1 MIKYFK
7 ELENKKEFYLPLIID
22 KIIRKEKEYIKKAYV
37 PIEFIVKYSDLF
49 EQGDVLL
56 KIYDNFNIDKWY
68 KSNLFTDKDIDD
80 IYLFFESI
88 GDEDYNY
95 IIEEINSY
103 QVNSH
108 NIYNY
113 LDLLKKITNLFQE
126 LLPHNKEYYSIVE
139 KRIINACKELN
150 KYTSIEYS
158 KIETGEYYIEP
169 DSWYITP
176 NNYLYNPGDGSHQA
190 RAISEEYR
198 EIKEYIKSGKKF
210 SNHSTSNAY
219 INKTKEMGKRGY
231 ITKGQFYNYL
241 HYINYPMFLEEINNE
256 PITRERHIFT
266 IIIGIVNSKVG
277 IYKFFEDLCLKT
289 DNPKE
294 ELEKII
300 KWTNN
305 DIGDILV
312 RCCGF
317 HKVEST
323 VDKTITTSL
332 INYEEEFKE
341 YIDKGWNIVF
351 IPPIIIDEYDNTI
364 KEYPE
369 EFLKIRKILKK

>member
-7 ELENKKEFYLPLIID
+7 ELENKKEFYLPLIIHD
-22 KIIRKEKEYIKKAYV
+22 LNQKKNEYIQKAYV

-49 EQGDVLL
+49 EQGEALL

-68 KSNLFTDKDIDD
+68 KRNLFTDKDING
-80 IYLFFESI
+80 IYSFFESI
-88 GDEDYNY
+88 CDEDYYY

-103 QVNSH
+103 HVHTH

-113 LDLLKKITNLFQE
+113 LDLLKKMTIIFQE
-126 LLPHNKEYYSIVE
+126 LLPHNKEYYSTLE
-139 KRIINACKELN
+139 KRIIKACNELN
-150 KYTSIEYS
+150 KYSSIEYS
-158 KIETGEYYIEP
+158 KIEDGEYYIEP

-176 NNYLYNPGDGSHQA
+176 NNYLYNPGDDSHQA

-198 EIKEYIKSGKKF
+198 KIKEYIESGKRIK
-210 SNHSTSNAY
+210 NHSISNYY
-219 INKTKEMGKRGY
+219 INETKEIEERGY
-231 ITKGQFYNYL
+231 ITKGEFYNYL
-241 HYINYPMFLEEINNE
+241 HYINYPMYLEEIDNE
-256 PITRERHIFT
+256 PITRERNIFT

-294 ELEKII
+294 EIEQIK

-305 DIGDILV
+305 VIGDILV

-317 HKVEST
+317 NKVEST
-323 VDKTITTSL
+323 IDKTITTSL

-341 YIDKGWNIVF
+341 YTDRGWNIVF
-351 IPPIIIDEYDNTI
+351 IPPIIIDEYNHTV

-369 EFLKIRKILKK
+369 EFLKIRKVLKK